1 MLFSLFYT
9 GGKEKLKFNEDC
21 SYIGIDIGSVS
32 IKIAVVTHKKNEQ
45 IIKTIQDTNPSLF
58 NAGYFSHQWNQIQL
72 CIITSKCRRIMGEPL
87 KSALDLL
94 QPIIGTIPQEKYLSL
109 TTTGSGGKLVA
120 QKLGIPYQNEFRA
133 IARGIGTLHPGV
145 RTVLEMGGD
154 SSKYIILDPN
164 SDITGIL
171 DYEINGDCAAGTGSF
186 IDQQASRLLYQIEDV
201 GDIVLQAGK
210 PANIAGRCSVFAK
223 SDMIHAQQKGFQP
236 PEILKGLCQAVVRNF
251 KGTIIKGKVIIPP
264 VAFIGGVAANK
275 GIVEALIEIL
285 HLNKELLIVPELFN
299 WIGAIG
305 SALLIV
311 EKNTSQVVSQFLQ
324 AFINLADTTKKFDRM
339 EPLKRDKLVLL
350 RNMENSNQL
359 SLRSKKIPACIGI
372 DIGSVTTKLAVIDE
386 HGNLLKGI
394 YTKTRARPIE
404 VVKNGLT
411 EIEKQ
416 LGDSLEIKGVGT
428 TGSGRELI
436 GELIN
441 ADTIKDEITAHKK
454 GAMHISNTHT
464 HKKVDTIFDIGGQD
478 SKFISLEDGVVI
490 DFALNEAC
498 AAGTGSFLEEQAEKL
513 GINIK
518 EQFAKLAFE
527 SEYPI
532 RLGERCTVFME
543 KEITPYFQQGA
554 EKKDIVAGLAYSIV
568 TNYLNRV
575 VRGRKIGDVI
585 YFQGGTAYNDAVA
598 AAFATILNKQVIVP
612 PFNGILGAIGAAL
625 LAQEKIDRTGH
636 KTSFRGF
643 NLDDI
648 SYQLR
653 SFTCKGCTN
662 FCDIQEF
669 TVEGKKTYWGDKCS
683 ERYRKEIK
691 LKQEPVI
698 TDLIKFRETLILQN
712 YKQNNKGLKK
722 IGIPRSMYYYD
733 QFSLWYTYFNELGFN
748 VILSDETN
756 RQIVNKGVE
765 CRVAETCFPITVAHG
780 HVLDLVEKDV
790 DFLFIPNVVD
800 AETQFT
806 ETNSFYCPWG
816 QTLCFVLKATPKFM
830 PVKDMILSP
839 NLRFRQGKEPVKKE
853 FYSMIKNFGS
863 HRNKSNRA
871 IDRAYNSWKEF
882 HSRIKQEGEK
892 AVNTILDRNEKAIIL
907 LGRPYNLYDRIV
919 NLNIPDKLR
928 RYYGI
933 NVIPLDFL
941 DIDSIDISDITAN
954 MYWNYGR
961 KILQAARWSSQYSNF
976 HLIYITNFKCGPDSY
991 IKHYVREAAQKPY
1004 LTIQFD
1010 EHGNDAGIIT
1020 RCEAYLD
1027 SKGFLR

>member
-1 MLFSLFYT
+1 LI
-9 GGKEKLKFNEDC
+9 FNKDC
-21 SYIGIDIGSVS
+21 CYIGIDVGSVS
-32 IKIAVVTHKKNEQ
+32 IKLSVITHNINKQ
-45 IIKTIQDTNPSLF
+45 IIQQIQKSRHSLLETE
-58 NAGYFSHQWNQIQL
+58 YFSHRWNQIPL
-72 CIITSKCRRIMGEPL
+72 IIFISKYQRIKGEPL
-87 KSALDLL
+87 KSALELL
-94 QPIIGTIPQEKYLSL
+94 HPLIQNLPGEKYVSLSV
-109 TTTGSGGKLVA
+109 TGSGGKLVA
-120 QKLGIPYQNEFRA
+120 QKLDIPYQNEFRA
-133 IARGIGTLHPGV
+133 IAKGIGTLHPQI

-154 SSKYIILDPN
+154 SSKYIILDHN
-164 SDITGIL
+164 SEMTGIL
-171 DYEINGDCAAGTGSF
+171 DYEVNGDCAAGTGSF
-186 IDQQASRLLYQIEDV
+186 IDQQASRLLYQIEEV
-201 GDIVLQAGK
+201 SDIVLQAGK

-251 KGTIIKGKVIIPP
+251 KGTIIKGKEIIPP

-275 GIVEALIEIL
+275 GIVQALRNILQLDEASLM
-285 HLNKELLIVPELFN
+285 VPELFN
-299 WIGAIG
+299 WIAAIG
-305 SALLIV
+305 SALLTI
-311 EKNTSQVVSQFLQ
+311 EENSAKPTAQILQ
-324 AFINLADTTKKFDRM
+324 SFSNLSTNAKAFDRM

-350 RNMENSNQL
+350 RELEKSNHF
-359 SLRSKKIPACIGI
+359 SLEGKKIPVYIGI
-372 DIGSVTTKLAVIDE
+372 DIGSVTTKLAVIE
-386 HGNLLKGI
+386 
-394 YTKTRARPIE
+394 
-404 VVKNGLT
+404 
-411 EIEKQ
+411 
-416 LGDSLEIKGVGT
+416 LGDSIAIKGVGT

-436 GELIN
+436 GELVN
-441 ADTIKDEITAHKK
+441 ADTVKDEITAHKT

-464 HKKVDTIFDIGGQD
+464 NKKVDTIFDIGGQD
-478 SKFISLEDGVVI
+478 SKFISLEDGVVV
-490 DFALNEAC
+490 DFAMNEAC

-543 KEITPYFQQGA
+543 KEISPYLQQGA

-575 VRGRKIGDVI
+575 VRDRKIGKVI

-598 AAFATILNKQVIVP
+598 AAFAMVLNKQIIVP

-625 LAQEKIDRTGH
+625 LAQEKITRTGN

-648 SYQLR
+648 NYQLR

-669 TVEGKKTYWGDKCS
+669 MVEGKKTYWGDKCS

-691 LKQEPVI
+691 LEKEPI
-698 TDLIKFRETLILQN
+698 IPDLIKYRESLILEN
-712 YKQNNKGLKK
+712 FKPNENGIKK

-733 QFSLWYTYFNELGFN
+733 QFPLWYTYFNELGFN
-748 VILSDETN
+748 VVLSDETN
-756 RQIVNKGVE
+756 RQIINKGVE
-765 CRVAETCFPITVAHG
+765 SRVAEPCFPITVAHG
-780 HVLDLVEKDV
+780 HVLNLIEKGI
-790 DFLFIPNVVD
+790 DFIFVPNVVD
-800 AETQFT
+800 AETQFH
-806 ETNSFYCPWG
+806 ETNSFFCPWG
-816 QTLCFVLKATPKFM
+816 QTLCFVLQATPRFLAFEDK
-830 PVKDMILSP
+830 ILAP
-839 NLRFRQGKEPVKKE
+839 NIRYRQGKEAVKKQFHLLAKQLAIRRKE
-853 FYSMIKNFGS
+853 SD
-863 HRNKSNRA
+863 RA
-871 IDRAYNSWKEF
+871 IEQAYKAWKTFDVKLKET
-882 HSRIKQEGEK
+882 GEE
-892 AVNTILDRNEKAIIL
+892 AVTTLLNKNEKAIIL
-907 LGRPYNLYDRIV
+907 LGRTYNMYDKIV

-933 NVIPLDFL
+933 NVIPMDFL
-941 DIDSIDISDITAN
+941 DIDSIDISDINAN

-961 KILQAARWSSQYSNF
+961 KILQAARWSSQHPNF

>member
-1 MLFSLFYT
+1 MI
-9 GGKEKLKFNEDC
+9 FNKDC
-21 SYIGIDIGSVS
+21 CYIGIDVGSVS
-32 IKIAVVTHKKNEQ
+32 IKLSVITHNINKQ
-45 IIKTIQDTNPSLF
+45 IIQQIQKSRHSLLETE
-58 NAGYFSHQWNQIQL
+58 YFSHRWNQIPL
-72 CIITSKCRRIMGEPL
+72 IIFISKYQRIKGEPL
-87 KSALDLL
+87 KSALELL
-94 QPIIGTIPQEKYLSL
+94 HPLIQNLPGEKYVSLSV
-109 TTTGSGGKLVA
+109 TGSGGKLVA
-120 QKLGIPYQNEFRA
+120 QKLDIPYQNEFRA
-133 IARGIGTLHPGV
+133 IAKGIGTLHPQI

-154 SSKYIILDPN
+154 SSKYIILDHN
-164 SDITGIL
+164 SEMTGIL
-171 DYEINGDCAAGTGSF
+171 DYEVNGDCAAGTGSF
-186 IDQQASRLLYQIEDV
+186 IDQQASRLLYQIEEV
-201 GDIVLQAGK
+201 SDIVLQAGK

-251 KGTIIKGKVIIPP
+251 KGTIIKGKEIIPP

-275 GIVEALIEIL
+275 GIVQALRNILQLDEASLM
-285 HLNKELLIVPELFN
+285 VPELFN
-299 WIGAIG
+299 WIAAIG
-305 SALLIV
+305 SALLTI
-311 EKNTSQVVSQFLQ
+311 EENSAKPTAQILQ
-324 AFINLADTTKKFDRM
+324 SFSNLSTNAKAFDRM

-350 RNMENSNQL
+350 RELEKSNHF
-359 SLRSKKIPACIGI
+359 SLEGKKIPVYIGI
-372 DIGSVTTKLAVIDE
+372 DIGSVTTKLAVIDIR
-386 HGNLLKGI
+386 GNLVKGI
-394 YTKTRARPIE
+394 YTKTQARPIE
-404 VVKNGLT
+404 VVKGGLK
-411 EIEKQ
+411 EIEQ
-416 LGDSLEIKGVGT
+416 ELGDSIAIKGVGT

-436 GELIN
+436 GELVN
-441 ADTIKDEITAHKK
+441 ADTVKDEITAHKT

-464 HKKVDTIFDIGGQD
+464 NKKVDTIFDIGGQD
-478 SKFISLEDGVVI
+478 SKFISLEDGVVV
-490 DFALNEAC
+490 DFAMNEAC

-543 KEITPYFQQGA
+543 KEISPYLQQGA

-575 VRGRKIGDVI
+575 VRDRKIGKVI

-598 AAFATILNKQVIVP
+598 AAFAMVLNKQIIVP

-625 LAQEKIDRTGH
+625 LAQEKITRTGN

-648 SYQLR
+648 NYQLR

-669 TVEGKKTYWGDKCS
+669 MVEGKKTYWGDKCS

-691 LKQEPVI
+691 LEKEPI
-698 TDLIKFRETLILQN
+698 IPDLIKYRESLILEN
-712 YKQNNKGLKK
+712 FKPNENGIKK

-733 QFSLWYTYFNELGFN
+733 QFPLWYTYFNELGFN
-748 VILSDETN
+748 VVLSDETN
-756 RQIVNKGVE
+756 RQIINKGVE
-765 CRVAETCFPITVAHG
+765 SRVAEPCFPITVAHG
-780 HVLDLVEKDV
+780 HVLNLIEKGI
-790 DFLFIPNVVD
+790 DFIFVPNVVD
-800 AETQFT
+800 AETQFH
-806 ETNSFYCPWG
+806 ETNSFFCPWG
-816 QTLCFVLKATPKFM
+816 QTLCFVLQATPRFLAFEDK
-830 PVKDMILSP
+830 ILAP
-839 NLRFRQGKEPVKKE
+839 NIRYRQGKEAVKKQFHLLAKQLAIRRKE
-853 FYSMIKNFGS
+853 SD
-863 HRNKSNRA
+863 RA
-871 IDRAYNSWKEF
+871 IEQAYKAWKTFDVKLKET
-882 HSRIKQEGEK
+882 GEE
-892 AVNTILDRNEKAIIL
+892 AVTTLLNKNEKAIIL
-907 LGRPYNLYDRIV
+907 LGRTYNMYDKIV

-933 NVIPLDFL
+933 NVIPMDFL
-941 DIDSIDISDITAN
+941 DIDSIDISDINAN

-961 KILQAARWSSQYSNF
+961 KILQAARWSSQHPNF